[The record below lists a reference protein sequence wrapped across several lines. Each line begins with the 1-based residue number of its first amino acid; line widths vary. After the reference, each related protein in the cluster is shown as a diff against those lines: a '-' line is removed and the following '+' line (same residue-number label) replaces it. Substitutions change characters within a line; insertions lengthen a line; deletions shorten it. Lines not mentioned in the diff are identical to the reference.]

1 MSPWASSSPAAV
13 RSSGKRAAHVEA
25 PPARSPDRWTPQ
37 SPALLAVRAVARR
50 PVVPD
55 TVVVVQLG
63 GGTAS
68 FGGNGKRPVHRGA
81 HRPLQFERRWQM
93 TARERRTDLA
103 KRRRIDDLLERA
115 RAARAE
121 IVRTGLTAVHGM
133 GGSCA
138 GDTPD

>member
-37 SPALLAVRAVARR
+37 SPTLLAVRAVARR

-68 FGGNGKRPVHRGA
+68 LRGNGKRTVHRGA
-81 HRPLQFERRWQM
+81 HRPLQFRGPHELWAAAAVTA
-93 TARERRTDLA
+93 TARHRR
-103 KRRRIDDLLERA
+103 
-115 RAARAE
+115 
-121 IVRTGLTAVHGM
+121 AVH
-133 GGSCA
+133 
-138 GDTPD
+138 